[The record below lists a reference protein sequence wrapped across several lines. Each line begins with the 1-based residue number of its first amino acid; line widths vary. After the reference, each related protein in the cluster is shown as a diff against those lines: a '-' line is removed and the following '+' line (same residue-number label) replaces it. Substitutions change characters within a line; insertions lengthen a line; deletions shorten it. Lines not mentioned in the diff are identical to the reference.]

1 MAGGYAGKILRVNLT
16 KKLISIIDT
25 AQYEE
30 YGGGHGMG
38 SAIFWDL
45 VGDQLP
51 FGALEPRNVVTIMAS
66 PFSGVF
72 VPSATS
78 RCEVQALAPQGYPME
93 WYTRSNFGGRF
104 AAHLKYAGWDGIVIE
119 GAVGGSDDP
128 VWINIINDK
137 VTIENAKTLWGMDT
151 YETQEEIWRRVN
163 PGARFGEW
171 MHAGD
176 MYTTQQP
183 AVLCIGQAGEN
194 QVRMACLLHDAG
206 CGAGQGGF
214 GAVWGSKKLKAI
226 SVFGT
231 GQVAVS
237 DPKALMDARL
247 WYRKFQFDVDNPRL
261 ERNAEAG
268 VFSPVNHEP
277 GNDNFLNQRLPLEPA
292 RPQACAGCPK
302 ACRQRLASGLS
313 DGSSCGDTIW
323 AMSVQGSRKEKEL
336 ACDLMQTYGFNTQQ
350 LPILLR
356 YMSAL
361 YKQGILGPGKKI
373 ECDLPMDLFPR
384 LEFFQAAARKVA
396 SREGIG
402 DLMSQGCARVAE
414 TWGRYKEDTDSGLLA
429 LPNWGYAEHY
439 DPRLEV
445 EWGYG
450 SILGERDINE
460 HSINFAV
467 NKMPGMT
474 IAAGMEPLMT
484 AEKLVELLAS
494 KVPPYSGDPYMFD
507 YGEGP
512 TGIYSDHRV
521 KTIAWHRHYTRYWLE
536 SLLFCDWVWPQFMT
550 PNNPDNN
557 SGATPEGEPRFFS
570 AVTGKKTTFVEGMEL
585 GRKIWN
591 LDRSIWVLQGRHRDL
606 EVLAGYV
613 YKVPTKRPYYLPVYQ
628 NSKWSYDP
636 NVGRVL
642 NKAKFEEWKTKYYEF
657 EGWNTGSGW
666 PKRNTLEQL
675 GLKKVADQMQSK
687 GKLG

>member
-16 KKLISIIDT
+16 RKSISTIDT
-25 AQYEE
+25 VQYEE

-45 VGDQLP
+45 VGNQLP
-51 FGALEPRNVVTIMAS
+51 FGALDPRNVVTIMAS

-78 RCEVQALAPQGYPME
+78 RCEVQCLAPQGYPVE

-104 AAHLKYAGWDGIVIE
+104 AAHLKYAGWDGVVIE
-119 GAVGGSDDP
+119 GAVGGEDDP

-137 VTIENAKTLWGMDT
+137 VTIESAKTLWGLDA
-151 YETQEEIWRRVN
+151 YDTQEEIWRRVN
-163 PGARFGEW
+163 PRARFGEW
-171 MHAGD
+171 MHLGEK
-176 MYTTQQP
+176 YTTQQP

-226 SVFGT
+226 SVLGT
-231 GQVAVS
+231 GQITVS

-247 WYRKFQFDVDNPRL
+247 WYRAFQYDVDNPRL
-261 ERNAEAG
+261 ERNANATA
-268 VFSPVNHEP
+268 FSPITNNP
-277 GNDNFLNQRLPLEPA
+277 GNDNFVNMRFPFEPA
-292 RPQACAGCPK
+292 RAQACAGCPK

-350 LPILLR
+350 LPSLLR

-361 YKQGILGPGKKI
+361 YKRGILGRGKKI
-373 ECDLPMDLFPR
+373 ECDLPMDLFPK
-384 LEFFQAAARKVA
+384 LEFFQAAAKKVA
-396 SREGIG
+396 MREGIG
-402 DLMSQGCARVAE
+402 DLLSQGCARVAE
-414 TWGRYKEDTDSGLLA
+414 TWGRLKEDTDSGLLA

-445 EWGYG
+445 EWSYG

-460 HSINFAV
+460 HSINMAV
-467 NKMPGMT
+467 QKMPSMM
-474 IAAGMEPLMT
+474 IAAGMEPVMT
-484 AEKLVELLAS
+484 AEKLVEMMAG

-521 KTIAWHRHYTRYWLE
+521 KTIAWHRHYTRFWLQ

-550 PNNPDNN
+550 PNNPDKNN
-557 SGATPEGEPRFFS
+557 GATPDGETRFFS
-570 AVTGKKTTFVEGMEL
+570 AVTGKKTTFVEGMET
-585 GRKIWN
+585 GRTIWN
-591 LDRSIWVLQGRHRDL
+591 LDRSIWVLQGRHRDM

-613 YKVPTKRPYYLPVYQ
+613 YKVPTKNPYYLPVYQ
-628 NSKWSYDP
+628 NGKWTYDA

-642 NKAKFEEWKTKYYEF
+642 DKEKFEEWKTKFYDF
-657 EGWNTGSGW
+657 EGWNNTNGW

-675 GLKKVADQMQSK
+675 GLKKVADQLQSK